1 MKFTSSISRSGCF
14 LRTFSAGD
22 KETARDLFASLHRA
36 MGCGEGL
43 IEEAVKDKDT
53 NKDSPPN
60 PALSPLDEDD
70 DGARSPNLVNKLLGF
85 FPAHAEV
92 LWGVKVRII
101 GHRGSALGQERLR
114 WLDQSPGLFVERSYG
129 LGTGLRG
136 LRLGCLKNPHNDLPS
151 PAPPVLITLA
161 RHPPRSSHHSHS
173 ARSRS
178 GY

>member
-1 MKFTSSISRSGCF
+1 
-14 LRTFSAGD
+14 
-22 KETARDLFASLHRA
+22 
-36 MGCGEGL
+36 
-43 IEEAVKDKDT
+43 VKDKDT

-70 DGARSPNLVNKLLGF
+70 DGARSSNLVNKLLGF
-85 FPAHAEV
+85 FPAHDEV

-136 LRLGCLKNPHNDLPS
+136 LWLGCVENLHNDLPS

-161 RHPPRSSHHSHS
+161 RHPPRNSHHSRS